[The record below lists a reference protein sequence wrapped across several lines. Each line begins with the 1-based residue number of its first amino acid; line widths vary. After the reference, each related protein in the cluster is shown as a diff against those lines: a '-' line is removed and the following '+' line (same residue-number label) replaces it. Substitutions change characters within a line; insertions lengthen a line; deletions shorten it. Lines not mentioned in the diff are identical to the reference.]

1 MTVPMSFWVSVM
13 LRLTLPQPS
22 VCSSWHSCT
31 DLETEGMEQGCLCHH
46 CSPYPHPNPSGL
58 PQVLPSPFLRSLCN
72 FSSSWDILEPVQY
85 GEGTGKPFKH
95 PSSAG
100 LGAGV
105 EKRRR
110 TGRKEN
116 DGNSRPPQLL
126 RTPPP
131 RHQNPKN
138 SPLTLHQDPDQ
149 QDDAQQD
156 KENVQ
161 AHDGSVQP
169 AGGLGRV
176 RERPGPG
183 WDWGR
188 GRTGDLQVLN
198 TTTLV
203 LTNTINSSVT
213 YAHSSQYHQQL

>member
-1 MTVPMSFWVSVM
+1 MTVAMSFWVSVI
-13 LRLTLPQPS
+13 LCLTLLQPS

-105 EKRRR
+105 EERRG
-110 TGRKEN
+110 TGRKGN
-116 DGNSRPPQLL
+116 DGNSRPPSSLGPL
-126 RTPPP
+126 RPATK
-131 RHQNPKN
+131 PKKQSTHP
-138 SPLTLHQDPDQ
+138 SP
-149 QDDAQQD
+149 
-156 KENVQ
+156 
-161 AHDGSVQP
+161 GS
-169 AGGLGRV
+169 
-176 RERPGPG
+176 RP
-183 WDWGR
+183 
-188 GRTGDLQVLN
+188 TG
-198 TTTLV
+198 
-203 LTNTINSSVT
+203 
-213 YAHSSQYHQQL
+213 